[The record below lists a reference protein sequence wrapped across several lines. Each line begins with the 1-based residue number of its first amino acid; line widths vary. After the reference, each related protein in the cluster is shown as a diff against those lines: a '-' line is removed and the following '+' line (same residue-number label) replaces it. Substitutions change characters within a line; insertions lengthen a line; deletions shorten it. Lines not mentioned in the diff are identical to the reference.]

1 MASLLSTGETHQG
14 ILCAA
19 LKRFAHAGYAAT
31 SVQQMVAHA
40 KVSKPALSCWFRDK
54 AGLFQ
59 SLVNEA
65 RDERYRLMREAAGRA
80 TSSRAELVEV
90 LSVLQQFGPQSHG
103 QARRPS
109 C

>member
-1 MASLLSTGETHQG
+1 
-14 ILCAA
+14 
-19 LKRFAHAGYAAT
+19 
-31 SVQQMVAHA
+31 
-40 KVSKPALSCWFRDK
+40 
-54 AGLFQ
+54 LFQ

-65 RDERYRLMREAAGRA
+65 HDARDCLMREAAGRA